1 MALALDDLK
10 QSINN
15 LKNQFNEMPADF
27 HKHIKARLLSRYNIY
42 IDLLK
47 TLKLHQTG
55 INKLQQIIDDQ
66 TVKDTQIQHHK
77 VYQEFKETN
86 DKELQTELELITNKY
101 NSSKYIIFVNPSN
114 VYPATESNT
123 EITQSIAQSLEK
135 TLNDTNFK
143 YLNDVAIKFLE
154 SECMVEKKSIQDK
167 FDKQMSDF
175 ANELSAETT
184 AVIEQCMKSA
194 KFHAEKLNIYNA
206 ELETVTN
213 EYSNL
218 YPDPEL
224 ISSTLNRT
232 VMNNS
237 SELEIRFPGEFIK
250 LKEIYKKLLIDLEM
264 YPTITNNNEK
274 QFSHYDLHPKNILK
288 QKKDNYAFLDFESCG
303 VLDPN
308 IAWGFTLIKIL
319 RQVMAGSEIILD
331 PIIVGKKSLDLIQDQ
346 EFADTLTVP
355 LLPVFGRVEVMR
367 RLTYIIDEFE
377 NYNSETWLSVL
388 PIQVQLLR
396 ESYILFP

>member
-47 TLKLHQTG
+47 TLILHQTG

-167 FDKQMSDF
+167 FDKKMSDF

-218 YPDPEL
+218 YPDPE
-224 ISSTLNRT
+224 
-232 VMNNS
+232 
-237 SELEIRFPGEFIK
+237 E
-250 LKEIYKKLLIDLEM
+250 
-264 YPTITNNNEK
+264 
-274 QFSHYDLHPKNILK
+274 
-288 QKKDNYAFLDFESCG
+288 
-303 VLDPN
+303 
-308 IAWGFTLIKIL
+308 
-319 RQVMAGSEIILD
+319 
-331 PIIVGKKSLDLIQDQ
+331 
-346 EFADTLTVP
+346 
-355 LLPVFGRVEVMR
+355 
-367 RLTYIIDEFE
+367 
-377 NYNSETWLSVL
+377 
-388 PIQVQLLR
+388 
-396 ESYILFP
+396 